1 MSKAHHRKKHPEAV
15 RQQLLEVAAKLSLE
29 KGPASVTLD
38 AVSQAAGVS
47 KGGLLHHFPNK
58 LSLLDGLF
66 TDLTDKFDRAIADRM
81 RDDPEPKGRFTRAYI
96 SVFFLPEG
104 LADGEKWKVLTVAL
118 ISEPHLRE
126 RWRQWVERYL
136 AENVGTDSALDAMLV
151 RYAVDGL
158 WLADLLGSPT
168 MDAPTRAAMLDRLS
182 ALTRS

>member
-29 KGPASVTLD
+29 KGPASLTLD

-66 TDLTDKFDRAIADRM
+66 ADLTAKFDRAIAEKM
-81 RDDPEPKGRFTRAYI
+81 RDDPEPRGRFTRAYI
-96 SVFFLPEG
+96 AVFFLPEG
-104 LADGEKWKVLTVAL
+104 LEDGEQWKVLTVAL
-118 ISEPHLRE
+118 ISEPHLRA
-126 RWRQWVERYL
+126 RWQQWVEKHL
-136 AENVGTDSALDAMLV
+136 ADTIGTDGSLDAMLA

-168 MDAPTRAAMLDRLS
+168 MDAERRSAMLDRLL
-182 ALTRS
+182 ALSRT

>member
-15 RQQLLEVAAKLSLE
+15 RQQLLEVAARLSLE
-29 KGPASVTLD
+29 KGPGSVTLD

-66 TDLTDKFDRAIADRM
+66 SDLTEKLDRVLAEKM
-81 RDDPEPKGRFTRAYI
+81 QSDPEPKGRFTRAY
-96 SVFFLPEG
+96 VAAFFVPEG
-104 LADGEKWKVLTVAL
+104 MDDSEQWKVLTIAL

-126 RWRQWVERYL
+126 RWRQWVERHL
-136 AENVGTDSALDAMLV
+136 AENIGTDSSPDAVLV

-158 WLADLLGSPT
+158 WLADLLGAPIL
-168 MDAPTRAAMLDRLS
+168 DAETRAAMLGRLL
-182 ALTRS
+182 ALSRS

>member
-15 RQQLLEVAAKLSLE
+15 RRQLLEVAARLSLE
-29 KGPASVTLD
+29 KGPSSVTLD

-66 TDLTDKFDRAIADRM
+66 DDLTEKLDRAIGEKM
-81 RDDPEPKGRFTRAYI
+81 RDDPEPKGRFTRAY
-96 SVFFLPEG
+96 VAVCFLPEG
-104 LADGEKWKVLTVAL
+104 MADGEQWKVLTVAL

-126 RWRQWVERYL
+126 RWRQWVERHF
-136 AENVGTDSALDAMLV
+136 AENVGTDSSLDAVLV

-158 WLADLLGSPT
+158 WLADLLGAPS
-168 MDAPTRAAMLDRLS
+168 MDAKTRAAMLERL
-182 ALTRS
+182 LTLSRA

>member
-1 MSKAHHRKKHPEAV
+1 MSKAHHRRKQPEAV

-66 TDLTDKFDRAIADRM
+66 ADLTGKLDRALAERM
-81 RDDPEPKGRFTRAYI
+81 REDPHPRGRFTRAYVA
-96 SVFFLPEG
+96 VFFQPEG
-104 LADGEKWKVLTVAL
+104 LQDGDQWKVLTVAL

-126 RWRQWVERYL
+126 RWRQWMERHL
-136 AENVGTDSALDAMLV
+136 AENIGTDSFLDALLV

-158 WLADLLGSPT
+158 WLADLLGAPVI
-168 MDAPTRAAMLDRLS
+168 DAEARAAMLARLL
-182 ALTRS
+182 ALSRS